1 MSASSALEPSPA
13 RLRLHVEE
21 LLAEHLLS
29 VDYYLDAQPLADP
42 SQRHVVLHPVLGFAT
57 YLVALRQ
64 IAAVI
69 AESDGGPDARDGLVR
84 SWMAGEGL

>member
-1 MSASSALEPSPA
+1 MSASNALAPSPA

-29 VDYYLDAQPLADP
+29 VDYYHDAQPLADP
-42 SQRHVVLHPVLGFAT
+42 SQRHVVLYPVLGYES

-69 AESDGGPDARDGLVR
+69 AESDDGPDARDELVR
-84 SWMAGEGL
+84 DWIAEQGL

>member
-1 MSASSALEPSPA
+1 
-13 RLRLHVEE
+13 VEE

-29 VDYYLDAQPLADP
+29 VDYYVDAQPLADP
-42 SQRHVVLHPVLGFAT
+42 SQRHVVLYPVLGFES

-69 AESDGGPDARDGLVR
+69 AEGAGLPDARAGLV
-84 SWMAGEGL
+84 SDWMADQGL

>member
-1 MSASSALEPSPA
+1 
-13 RLRLHVEE
+13 VEE

-29 VDYYLDAQPLADP
+29 VDYYVDAQPLADP
-42 SQRHVVLHPVLGFAT
+42 SQRHVVLYPVLGFES

-69 AESDGGPDARDGLVR
+69 AESAGLPDARAGLV
-84 SWMAGEGL
+84 SDWMADQGL